1 MTRFAVVLWLL
12 IAEAVLALPASA
24 LAQGAGY
31 GLNPG
36 DVLRISV
43 WKEEGLEHEV
53 LVLPDGSI
61 SFPLAGHLMVAGHTA
76 LKVEQALIERIR
88 EYIPDPAVTVSV
100 ISVAGNK
107 IYVIGQVN
115 RPGEFPVSQPTD
127 VMQALS
133 LAGGLTAFGDQ
144 DDIII
149 LRRENGQRRVFPFDF
164 SAVKRGEELETNIVL
179 RSGDVVVV
187 PD

>member
-1 MTRFAVVLWLL
+1 MTRFAIVLWLL
-12 IAEAVLALPASA
+12 IAGAIFALSEAAH
-24 LAQGAGY
+24 AQTAGY

-43 WKEEGLEHEV
+43 WKEEGLDHEV

-61 SFPLAGHLMVAGHTA
+61 SFPLAGHLNVAGRTA
-76 LKVEQALIERIR
+76 LEVEQALIARIG
-88 EYIPDPAVTVSV
+88 EYIPDPAITVSV
-100 ISVAGNK
+100 LNVSGNK

-115 RPGEFPVSQPTD
+115 RPGEFPVSQPID

-149 LRRENGQRRVFPFDF
+149 LRREAGQRRVFPFDF